1 MCGLLSVTAQIR
13 GHTLVS
19 MVFLLLL
26 APHSLAYS
34 VGNDI
39 DFLHDIENPMLP
51 DRQQWL
57 NDYAHTEYTIEEIS
71 QGLALKNLT
80 NKLI

>member
-1 MCGLLSVTAQIR
+1 ME
-13 GHTLVS
+13 GHAS
-19 MVFLLLL
+19 
-26 APHSLAYS
+26 AYD

-39 DFLHDIENPMLP
+39 DFLYDIEDPLMP

-71 QGLALKNLT
+71 QGLPLKNLT